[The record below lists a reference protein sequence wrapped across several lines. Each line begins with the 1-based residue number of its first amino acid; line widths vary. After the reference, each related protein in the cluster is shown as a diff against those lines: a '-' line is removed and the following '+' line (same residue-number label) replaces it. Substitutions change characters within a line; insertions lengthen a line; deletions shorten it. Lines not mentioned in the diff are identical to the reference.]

1 MYINGIRNEQEILEL
16 LIKNVHT
23 LTLYEIYIDHE
34 MYYISSNIVKL
45 RE

>member
-23 LTLYEIYIDHE
+23 LTLYGIYIDHE
-34 MYYISSNIVKL
+34 M
-45 RE
+45 